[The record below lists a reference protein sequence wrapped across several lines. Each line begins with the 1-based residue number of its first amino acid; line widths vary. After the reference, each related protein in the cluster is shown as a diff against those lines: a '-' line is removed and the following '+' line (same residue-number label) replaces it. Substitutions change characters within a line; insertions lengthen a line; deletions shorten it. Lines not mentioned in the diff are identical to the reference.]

1 MNTNIDIGAIRIGYR
16 EARAYRRRQRAK
28 RIVKLIVLG
37 LLTGLALVVLW
48 VLVALAARPASGQGL
63 PHCYISAPTL
73 PQSDIDCLQPRVFAP
88 VVAKTP

>member
-28 RIVKLIVLG
+28 RIIKLIVMG

-48 VLVALAARPASGQGL
+48 VLVALAARPASAQGL
-63 PHCYISAPTL
+63 PHCYISAPVL
-73 PQSDIDCLQPRVFAP
+73 PAMQVCIQPRVFAP
-88 VVAKTP
+88 IVARTP